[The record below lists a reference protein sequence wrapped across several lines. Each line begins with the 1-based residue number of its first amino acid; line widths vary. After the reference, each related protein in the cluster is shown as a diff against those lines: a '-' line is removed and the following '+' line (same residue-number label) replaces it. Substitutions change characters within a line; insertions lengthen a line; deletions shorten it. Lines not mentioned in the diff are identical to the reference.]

1 MSCKVTAFSTN
12 FTIKCRGKEVNL
24 KEPCVMGILN
34 LTPDSFYDGDYFMD
48 HDKYLVHIE
57 RMVNEGASIID
68 VGAISTRPGA
78 TPVDED
84 TEIKRLIPALKKI
97 RINFPEII
105 ISVDTYRSNV
115 AYSAIKNGADMIN
128 DISAGTYDQKMM
140 DIVAD
145 SSVPYVMM
153 HIQGRPENMQLNP
166 NYDDIIKEIKAFFTH
181 RIKLA
186 QKAGIKQMIIDP
198 GFGFGKT
205 VQHNYTILKELND
218 FSDFKL
224 PIMTGLSRKSLINRV
239 LGIKSK
245 HALNGTSVLNTIAI
259 LNGVNILRVHDVGS
273 AMEVI
278 SLCKQY
284 IMNPP

>member
-1 MSCKVTAFSTN
+1 
-12 FTIKCRGKEVNL
+12 
-24 KEPCVMGILN
+24 MGILN